1 MDWNVD
7 PDQWP
12 HTPPISV
19 WRSQYEADSNLV
31 WRAGTGHVVNMLDAA
46 LERLEAVEALH
57 RRRPHTANGGH
68 RSGGGTDFVAHGQ
81 REFPDLCDHCQTV
94 WPCLTA
100 TVLAGSQ
107 PADGSTGAPADREP
121 AHE

>member
-12 HTPPISV
+12 HTPPMPV
-19 WRSQYEADSNLV
+19 WRAQYEADSNLV

-57 RRRPHTANGGH
+57 HRRPHTANGGN
-68 RSGGGTDFVAHGQ
+68 RSGGGFDFVAHGQ
-81 REFPDLCDHCQTV
+81 QEFPDLCDHCQTM
-94 WPCLTA
+94 WPCPTA
-100 TVLAGSQ
+100 RALEGTL
-107 PADGSTGAPADREP
+107 PAAAVSDPPEAREP
-121 AHE
+121 TP